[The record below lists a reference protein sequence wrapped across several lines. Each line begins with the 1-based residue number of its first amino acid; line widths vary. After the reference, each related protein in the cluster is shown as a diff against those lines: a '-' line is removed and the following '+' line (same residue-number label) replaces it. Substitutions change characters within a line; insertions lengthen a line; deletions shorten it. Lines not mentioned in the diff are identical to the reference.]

1 MENNLNPVDYCTFY
15 LPFASIFDGMR
26 DAHLI
31 TDNEC
36 AIIGPENPTSKAT
49 FIYSNNIVEVVGPN
63 KYFKE
68 KFISKFTLLSG
79 IKFKHN
85 YHQTCSYVLHE
96 LMGNPIPY
104 VRVGTD
110 YFKVIQKD
118 DRYGGTQTHLK
129 NWKIEIIKR
138 DHSNYLISQIPAF
151 DDFIITPDNKN
162 YQPIIKNC
170 YNLYSKFS
178 HEPRAG
184 EIPTSLHFMKHIFG
198 DQLELGLR
206 YLKILYEKPTQI
218 LPILTLASKE
228 RDTGKTTF
236 INWMEMIFGANSV
249 LISPEDLIHPF
260 NSNYA
265 SKNIILV
272 DETFIEKQSGVEKL
286 KSLSTA
292 KSLKVSQK
300 NVSEYNI
307 PFYGKFILCTNKI
320 RDFMRIDEDE
330 VRFWIREIP
339 KIEGKKNTKIEDQLM
354 SEVPAFI
361 QYLID
366 LPAINYD
373 TGSRMVFTKDEIKTD
388 ALIVV
393 KSESK
398 NSLQKAIEI
407 HCEEFFD
414 GNNMKEF
421 YATVTDI
428 KNRWFSHN
436 SRVDVEYLSK
446 VLRIEMKMKSEKLMK
461 YNRFDEQGPGVNGR
475 PYKFV
480 RIGDVLEIDQ
490 DSLFNQEEPPF

>member
-1 MENNLNPVDYCTFY
+1 MNINPVDYCTFY
-15 LPFASIFDGMR
+15 LSFASIFEGVR

-31 TDNEC
+31 TENEC
-36 AIIGPENPTSKAT
+36 AITGAENPTNKPT
-49 FIYSNNIVEVVGPN
+49 FIFKNNIVEVVRAN
-63 KYFKE
+63 KYVNE
-68 KFISKFTLLSG
+68 KLVSKFTLLSAV
-79 IKFKHN
+79 KFKNN
-85 YHQTCSYVLHE
+85 YQQTCSYIQHE
-96 LMGNPIPY
+96 LIGDPIPY
-104 VRVGTD
+104 IRVGTD
-110 YFKVIQKD
+110 YFKVIQKE

-138 DHSNYLISQIPAF
+138 DHSNYLLSQIPSF
-151 DDFIITPDNKN
+151 DDFIIAPDNKN

-178 HEPRAG
+178 HEPSKG
-184 EIPTSLHFMKHIFG
+184 EIKTSLSFMKHIFG
-198 DQLELGLR
+198 DQIDLGLK
-206 YLKILYEKPTQI
+206 YIKILYEKPTQI

-330 VRFWIREIP
+330 VRFWIREVP
-339 KIEGKKNTKIEDQLM
+339 KIAGKKNVLIEDQLM
-354 SEVPAFI
+354 AEIPAFI
-361 QYLID
+361 KYLID
-366 LPAINYD
+366 MPDINYD
-373 TGSRMVFTKDEIKTD
+373 TGSRMVFTKDEIKTE
-388 ALIVV
+388 ALSVV

-398 NSLQKAIEI
+398 NGLQKSLEI
-407 HCEEFFD
+407 HIQEFFD
-414 GNNMKEF
+414 GNNMTEF
-421 YATVTDI
+421 YATVSDI
-428 KNRWFSHN
+428 KNKWFNHN
-436 SRVDVEYLSK
+436 SKVDVEYISK
-446 VLRIEMKMKSEKLMK
+446 VLRVEMKMKACGIMK
-461 YNRFDEQGPGVNGR
+461 YSRFDNNELPLTGR
-475 PYKFV
+475 PYKFI
-480 RIGDVLEIDQ
+480 RTSEILEKEP
-490 DSLFNQEEPPF
+490 DSIHSEVDPTW